1 MTASCPLMLNLNSQ
15 LMAFLD
21 DDHLASSNN
30 VSGLI
35 GLRIRDR
42 RAKSHSAT

>member
-1 MTASCPLMLNLNSQ
+1 
-15 LMAFLD
+15 LMAVLD
-21 DDHLASSNN
+21 DDHLALSNN

-42 RAKSHSAT
+42 RAKVSFRNLS